1 MIHFAWVGKNAKFLG
16 GYSLLNDFCS
26 LPNGTAGNRQCDG
39 QRSLFVKIVLL
50 LLLRLLTKQFPKT
63 KIDRDGNYTI
73 DSVYWLNCNWCVRV
87 CKLKRQN
94 NCTKPKC
101 CVQQSVLTVIL
112 ILYFRSQQG
121 KETSGRG
128 KREKANEALSLSK
141 RGPIIMYM
149 YNCICRVYGAKA
161 SELNFS
167 INMDW

>member
-1 MIHFAWVGKNAKFLG
+1 MWR
-16 GYSLLNDFCS
+16 
-26 LPNGTAGNRQCDG
+26 TA
-39 QRSLFVKIVLL
+39 VLICEDCAVAGAV
-50 LLLRLLTKQFPKT
+50 KQFPKT

-73 DSVYWLNCNWCVRV
+73 DSLYWLNCNWCVRV

-121 KETSGRG
+121 EETGGRG
-128 KREKANEALSLSK
+128 KREKANEAPSLSK

-167 INMDW
+167 INMDWWLHPHRRCAGIVNSRWIKHIASL